1 MEGNTCYVGWI
12 CFNPINLTIVAI
24 NVSFNGTLFIKW
36 SFTVWWSPNHHC
48 PPRAPWFVCKE
59 LLLELLKLHVK
70 AYLVLLLVPS
80 QEVLLQKYTETWE
93 QWRAERPRDFEET
106 GWGGGGG
113 GGGKWYSRARMKSDL
128 QWGIAWT
135 PDVAKT
141 KLHICYRVATDY
153 KRYFVTDP
161 CKESRHDKTKIE
173 KILFIGMGNF
183 QEKDQDYTW
192 LIAINWI
199 FFTQI
204 CTVTENCKWL
214 LKTC

>member
-1 MEGNTCYVGWI
+1 M
-12 CFNPINLTIVAI
+12 
-24 NVSFNGTLFIKW
+24 
-36 SFTVWWSPNHHC
+36 
-48 PPRAPWFVCKE
+48 
-59 LLLELLKLHVK
+59 LKLILCCCWFLHRK
-70 AYLVLLLVPS
+70 S
-80 QEVLLQKYTETWE
+80 SFKSIRKHESSGE
-93 QWRAERPRDFEET
+93 QNGREILKRR
-106 GWGGGGG
+106 GGGGGG

>member
-1 MEGNTCYVGWI
+1 MILFLPTPSFPCFAHPLSTSPYFFAHLRYTHLFSCMLDLSSGKMAGNTCYVGWI

-36 SFTVWWSPNHHC
+36 SFTVWWSPNHHW

-106 GWGGGGG
+106 GWGGGGEVEG
-113 GGGKWYSRARMKSDL
+113 SDT
-128 QWGIAWT
+128 A
-135 PDVAKT
+135 
-141 KLHICYRVATDY
+141 
-153 KRYFVTDP
+153 
-161 CKESRHDKTKIE
+161 E
-173 KILFIGMGNF
+173 
-183 QEKDQDYTW
+183 QEW
-192 LIAINWI
+192 S
-199 FFTQI
+199 QI
-204 CTVTENCKWL
+204 CNEALHVMIKTWQKQNFISVTEWRRITNDILSLTLAKNQDTI
-214 LKTC
+214 KRR